1 MSIKPQ
7 IKLTDAVSI
16 AFETNGKGYLG
27 FMGELPGTF
36 IRGRTEEEAL
46 SKVDREVK
54 SYLKWLGVN
63 QNWCYNVVVV
73 QRHHSSLMVEDADS
87 EILLKADKAI
97 MSDEEF
103 ENWANLACY
112 SGETFSKIY
121 NDAKFNNFVD
131 ETRIRKTFYGEN
143 PKTIQEIFDHV
154 KGCQYYY
161 LSRTKIEFEA
171 KEEDFMKIREFCLQ
185 ELEELYRK
193 NNNHT
198 IFEIDNELWTLKKI
212 LRRFIWHDRIHG
224 RAVTRILQKQKQ
236 LGVIDE
242 YDDPFYFMEATSY
255 DSG

>member
-1 MSIKPQ
+1 MSFKPQ
-7 IKLTDAVSI
+7 IKLTDPVSI

-27 FMGELPGTF
+27 FIGELPGTF

-46 SKVDREVK
+46 AKVDREVR
-54 SYLKWLGVN
+54 SYLKWLSVN

-73 QRHHSSLMVEDADS
+73 QRHRSSLMVEDADS
-87 EILLKADKAI
+87 EILLNADKAI

-103 ENWANLACY
+103 KNCTDLAWY
-112 SGETFSKIY
+112 SGETFLKICS
-121 NDAKFNNFVD
+121 DAKFNDFVD

-161 LSRTKIEFEA
+161 LSRTKIEFET
-171 KEEDFMKIREFCLQ
+171 KEEGFMKIREFCLQ
-185 ELEELYRK
+185 ELKELYRK
-193 NNNHT
+193 NNNHA

-224 RAVTRILQKQKQ
+224 RAVTRILQKQKR
-236 LGVIDE
+236 LGMIDE
-242 YDDPFYFMEATSY
+242 YDAPFYFMEATLY
-255 DSG
+255 NSG

>member
-1 MSIKPQ
+1 MSIRPQ
-7 IKLTDAVSI
+7 IELTDAISI

-27 FMGELPGTF
+27 FIGELPGTF

-46 SKVDREVK
+46 SKIDREVK
-54 SYLKWLGVN
+54 SYLRWLGVN
-63 QNWCYNVVVV
+63 QNWCYDVVVV
-73 QRHHSSLMVEDADS
+73 QRHRSSLMVEDADT
-87 EILLKADKAI
+87 EILLKVDKAI

-103 ENWANLACY
+103 ENCTDLAWY
-112 SGETFSKIY
+112 SGATFSRICS
-121 NDAKFNNFVD
+121 DARFSDFVD
-131 ETRIRKTFYGEN
+131 EARIRKTFYGEN
-143 PKTIQEIFDHV
+143 PRTIQEIFDHV

-161 LSRTKIEFEA
+161 LSRTKTKFEA

-198 IFEIDNELWTLKKI
+198 LFEMDNELWTLKKI

-236 LGVIDE
+236 LGMIDE
-242 YDDPFYFMEATSY
+242 YYDPFHFMAATSY